1 MAEYIDKDKLLDEL
15 KENAKH
21 HAENSREEELL
32 LSDRNIVCAQP
43 AADVAPTQPARWIVN
58 KERTEMVCSHCH
70 TRYRNMVDEIEAFS
84 TAFRGYYYCSY
95 CGSRT
100 EEIEYR

>member
-1 MAEYIDKDKLLDEL
+1 MQVTENFYCADAERKQGLLE
-15 KENAKH
+15 KE
-21 HAENSREEELL
+21 E
-32 LSDRNIVCAQP
+32 DI
-43 AADVAPTQPARWIVN
+43 APVNNARWIVN

-70 TRYRNMVDEIEAFS
+70 TRYKNMADEIEAFS